1 MNRPFRMNTAPE
13 LDPESAPVRPMG
25 WRKPLISCEIPTLP
39 EAAPIFRRALAG
51 HQTGS
56 VSMATVSI
64 LIPAYKPDYLEKA
77 LSSARSQTFTDIEI
91 LVGDDNVDGRLRPI
105 VESFGDP
112 RIQYFHHGFRDGVLN
127 SRGVFERATGKYI
140 KWLYDDDM
148 LMPGSVEALVK
159 GMEAHPDA
167 AMAFHERVV
176 VDANDNVIHV
186 PPALIPAGQVAR
198 VDRRFLVNNMVVG
211 GFNFVGEPSN
221 TMMLR
226 EAVDMSTLMG
236 YGSFGS
242 LCYLTDVA
250 MYLNMSERAPLVLVG
265 GHLSCFRK
273 HGTQNSN
280 QSNPYFA
287 AGFFEWEIFVRG
299 EAAAGRVSADGLMK
313 SKQYLRQIYTDC
325 IQKVGVTELEPL
337 LHNLDELT
345 SLAPAELTNERF
357 RGDID
362 TIRQV
367 MAAKAA
373 ARAA

>member
-1 MNRPFRMNTAPE
+1 
-13 LDPESAPVRPMG
+13 
-25 WRKPLISCEIPTLP
+25 
-39 EAAPIFRRALAG
+39 
-51 HQTGS
+51 
-56 VSMATVSI
+56 MATVSI

-77 LSSARSQTFTDIEI
+77 LSSARSQTYTDIEI

-112 RIQYFHHGFRDGVLN
+112 RIKYFHHGFRDGVRN
-127 SRGVFERATGKYI
+127 SREVFERASGKYI

-148 LMPGSVEALVK
+148 LMPDSVAALVK

-167 AMAFHERVV
+167 AMAFHERIVI
-176 VDANDNVIHV
+176 DADDNVLMV
-186 PPALIPAGQVAR
+186 PQSLVGAGQIAR

-236 YGSFGS
+236 YKSWGSFS
-242 LCYLTDVA
+242 YLTDVA
-250 MYLNMSERAPLVLVG
+250 MYLNMAEHAPLVLVG

-280 QSNPYFA
+280 QANPYFA

-299 EAAAGRVSADGLMK
+299 EAAAGHISAEGLVK
-313 SKQYLRQIYTDC
+313 SKDYLRQIYTNC
-325 IQKVGVTELEPL
+325 IQKAGVTELEPL
-337 LHNLDELT
+337 LGGLDELT
-345 SLAPAELTNERF
+345 TLAPVDLNHERF
-357 RGDID
+357 RGAID
-362 TIRQV
+362 TVRQA

-373 ARAA
+373 RAA